1 MAILSTPRLAA
12 TSLLWFGWNAQW
24 LTIPTVLVP
33 NQVLAMLGGDRALAE
48 LGSGCVLAAGALV
61 SLLVTP
67 LAGALSDRSRRPG
80 GRRRGFLVAGVAG
93 TSVGLAFLDWAAR
106 ETLPW
111 FALAYLNLQ
120 VWWNW
125 AAGPF
130 AGLIPDVVPPR
141 QHGAASGWMNALGIA
156 GTIAGN
162 LILLASYDPG
172 RPGTVLV
179 WLGLLNV
186 LCLSATLAWV
196 QEPSP
201 EARVAAPGVRH
212 FLRGFRLTWDGHQDF
227 YWALIARLLT
237 NMGVWSILAFLVFY
251 LQFVIGLTQV
261 QAAALLPGLLAAG
274 ALAGIPASLA
284 AGWLIRRHGVLLVVR
299 GAGWVMALSA
309 ACYALVAVSPAVAPV
324 VAALLLF
331 SVAHGAFGA
340 ADWAL
345 ALRVLPGGPDA
356 GRSLGIWHVC
366 MVLPQMAGPMTT
378 GVLITLAKD
387 VVPAAFAY
395 GLAFGVAACWFVAA
409 ALLVGR
415 VRVVG

>member
-1 MAILSTPRLAA
+1 M
-12 TSLLWFGWNAQW
+12 SLLWFGWNAQW
-24 LTIPTVLVP
+24 LTVPTVLVP

-48 LGSGCVLAAGALV
+48 LASGCVLAAGALV

-67 LAGALSDRSRRPG
+67 LAGALSDRSRRPQ

-93 TSVGLAFLDWAAR
+93 TSVALVFLDWASR
-106 ETLPW
+106 ETLTW
-111 FALAYLNLQ
+111 YVLAYLNLQ
-120 VWWNW
+120 LWWNW

-130 AGLIPDVVPPR
+130 AGLIPDVVPSG
-141 QHGAASGWMNALGIA
+141 QHGTASGWMNALGIA

-162 LILLASYDPG
+162 LMLLAAYDPG
-172 RPGTVLV
+172 RPGPVLL
-179 WLGLLNV
+179 WLGLLNI
-186 LCLSATLAWV
+186 LCLAATLAWLR
-196 QEPSP
+196 EPP
-201 EARVAAPGVRH
+201 PGARMAESGVRR
-212 FLRGFRLTWDGHQDF
+212 FLRGFRLAWAGHQDF

-237 NMGVWSILAFLVFY
+237 NMGVWSILAFLAFY
-251 LQFVIGLTQV
+251 LQFVLGLTQV

-284 AGWLIRRHGVLLVVR
+284 AGWLIRRCGVLQVVR

-309 ACYALVAVSPAVAPV
+309 TFYALIAFSPAIAPV
-324 VAALLLF
+324 VAAMLVF
-331 SVAHGAFGA
+331 SVAHGVFGA

-366 MVLPQMAGPMTT
+366 MVLPQMAGPLTT
-378 GVLITLAKD
+378 GALITLARS
-387 VVPAAFAY
+387 VVPVQVAY

-409 ALLVGR
+409 TLLISR
-415 VRVVG
+415 VRVPK